1 MNRLFFLV
9 LSAVGVVAAEAG
21 VTCRVEPDYGVREA
35 DKPGTAYVK
44 VTLAADKVAAKSRPS
59 VNLAIVLD
67 RSGSMHGAAIERAR
81 EAACE
86 AVRRLDERD
95 VISVV
100 AYDDVTETVVPAQ
113 RVADREGIIAKIR
126 RIDARGMTALFAGV
140 AAGASELAK
149 FRGTCEISRVLL
161 LSDGQ
166 ANVGPSS
173 AEELGRYGAMLMKD
187 GVAVS
192 TVGLGNCYNE
202 DLMTRLSQ
210 KSDGNSYYVANSE
223 DLTKVF
229 ASELGDVLSVAAAK
243 VQLQVRF
250 GEGFV
255 PVQLVGRDGRI
266 ADGVVSIDLNQLY
279 GGQEKYVIV
288 KCDAAPGK
296 AGDAR
301 EIAKAEV
308 NFFNPVDEKQQK
320 VTGVASVTYSADIAA
335 VKASVNRSV
344 VKETIFN
351 ENALRV
357 EEAIRSADKG
367 DFAAAQRA
375 ITSNA
380 AAVRQAQADLGDD
393 AELDAELKSQVDVF
407 SRSFRRENY
416 SPRERKGAKTKSF
429 QLFNQQKFKW

>member
-9 LSAVGVVAAEAG
+9 LSAVGMVAAEAG

-35 DKPGTAYVK
+35 DKPGSAYVK

-100 AYDDVTETVVPAQ
+100 AYDDITETVVPAQ
-113 RVADREGIIAKIR
+113 RVVDREGIIAKIR
-126 RIDARGMTALFAGV
+126 RIDARGMKALFAGV

-166 ANVGPSS
+166 ANVGPST

-223 DLTKVF
+223 ELTKVF
-229 ASELGDVLSVAAAK
+229 ASELGDVLSVAATK

-301 EIAKAEV
+301 EIAKAGITY
-308 NFFNPVDEKQQK
+308 VDAVSGRKCGAS
-320 VTGVASVTYSADIAA
+320 GVAAVTYSEDIAA

-393 AELDAELKSQVDVF
+393 AELDAELKSQVDGF
-407 SRSFRRENY
+407 GRSFRRENY
-416 SPRERKGAKTKSF
+416 SPRARKGAKTRSF
-429 QLFNQQKFKW
+429 QLFNQQRSK

>member
-1 MNRLFFLV
+1 MKNLI
-9 LSAVGVVAAEAG
+9 VAAVAIQALAACAG
-21 VTCRVEPDYGVREA
+21 VTCRVEPDYNVREA

-44 VTLAADKVAAKSRPS
+44 VTLAADKVAAKNRPS

-67 RSGSMHGAAIERAR
+67 RSGSMHGEAIKRAR

-113 RVADREGIIAKIR
+113 RVVDREGIIAKIR

-140 AAGASELAK
+140 ATGASELAK
-149 FRGTCEISRVLL
+149 FRGQCEINRVLL

-192 TVGLGNCYNE
+192 TVGLGNGYNE

-210 KSDGNSYYVANSE
+210 KSDGNSYYVANSD
-223 DLTKVF
+223 DLTRVF
-229 ASELGDVLSVAAAK
+229 ASELGDVLSVAATK
-243 VQLQVRF
+243 VQLKVRF

-288 KCDAAPGK
+288 KCDAALGK
-296 AGDAR
+296 AGDVR
-301 EIAKAEV
+301 QIATAEV
-308 NFFNPVDEKQQK
+308 TYGDTVAGGRLIVGGAAD
-320 VTGVASVTYSADIAA
+320 VTFSADPDA
-335 VKASVNRSV
+335 VKAGVNKDV
-344 VKETIFN
+344 VKERVFN
-351 ENALRV
+351 ENALRL
-357 EEAIRSADKG
+357 EEAIRFADKG
-367 DFAAAQRA
+367 DFENAQLN
-375 ITSNA
+375 ITRNIAEVQNA
-380 AAVRQAQADLGDD
+380 QTELGDD
-393 AELDAELKSQVDVF
+393 VKLQRELEMQSETWGG
-407 SRSFRRENY
+407 SFRRENY
-416 SPRERKGAKTKSF
+416 SPAGRKRAKASSF
-429 QLFNQQKFKW
+429 QLFNQQRSK

>member
-35 DKPGTAYVK
+35 DKPGSAYVK
-44 VTLAADKVAAKSRPS
+44 VTLAADKVAAKSCPS

-67 RSGSMHGAAIERAR
+67 RSGSMYGAAIERAR

-100 AYDDVTETVVPAQ
+100 AYDDVTETIVPAQ
-113 RVADREGIIAKIR
+113 RVVDREGIIAKIR

-149 FRGTCEISRVLL
+149 FRGKCEISRVLL

-166 ANVGPSS
+166 ANVGPST

-210 KSDGNSYYVANSE
+210 KSDGNSYYVAKSE

-301 EIAKAEV
+301 EIAKAGV
-308 NFFNPVDEKQQK
+308 TYVDVVSGRKC
-320 VTGVASVTYSADIAA
+320 GAAGAAAVTYSTDAAA
-335 VKASVNRSV
+335 VAASVNKDV
-344 VKETIFN
+344 VKERVLN
-351 ENALRV
+351 ENALRL
-357 EEAIRSADKG
+357 EEAIRLADKG
-367 DFAAAQRA
+367 DFESAQRN
-375 ITSNA
+375 ISRNIVEVRNA
-380 AAVRQAQADLGDD
+380 QSELGDD
-393 AELDAELKSQVDVF
+393 EKLLGELQMQSETW
-407 SRSFRRENY
+407 SRSLRRENY
-416 SPRERKGAKTKSF
+416 SRAERKKAKTSSF